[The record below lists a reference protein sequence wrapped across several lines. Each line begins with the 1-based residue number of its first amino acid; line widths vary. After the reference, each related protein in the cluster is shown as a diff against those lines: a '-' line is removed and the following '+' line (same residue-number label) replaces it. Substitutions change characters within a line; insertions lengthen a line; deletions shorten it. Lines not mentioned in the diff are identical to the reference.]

1 MVNIAQQSM
10 IKGSSEIDGEDKV
23 QKEYNVSKNQYKV
36 GPQFI
41 YEAMDPSEI
50 NNVIEGVRPKVIV
63 LIGFP
68 NYGKTTFVGTIFG
81 NLLSEGEFCDQTFI
95 DSDTFSGFERRFY
108 LRRIPNEYNE
118 EEINSLTKRTI
129 LGENSLLTLKLENK
143 CGEMQ
148 KIVISDNSGE
158 LYKKIRN
165 GGPTQKEEKI
175 IHNAD
180 LLVFFIDSEKLVDDE
195 ITVFNDYR
203 TLLIRLKMHGAP
215 LNEMDYIIVF
225 NKYDKIENNNKN
237 KIEEFSKNIIDIFSQ
252 ECKREGHYYNIS
264 SLNYQNEDYS
274 IKEVFKYICNVN
286 KTNKSDYSIIDW
298 VSKKIRK
305 DGRS

>member
-10 IKGSSEIDGEDKV
+10 IKGSSEIDGEDKI
-23 QKEYNVSKNQYKV
+23 QKEYNVSKNQYKAA
-36 GPQFI
+36 PQFI
-41 YEAMDPSEI
+41 YEAMDSSEI
-50 NNVIEGVRPKVIV
+50 NNVIEGVKPKVIV

-81 NLLSEGEFCDQTFI
+81 NLLSEGKFCDYTFI

-108 LRRIPNEYNE
+108 LRRIPKEYNE
-118 EEINSLTKRTI
+118 EEINTFTKRTI

-143 CGEMQ
+143 DGEMQ
-148 KIVISDNSGE
+148 KIILSDNSGE

-165 GGPTQKEEKI
+165 GGPILKEERI
-175 IHNAD
+175 LHNAD

-195 ITVFNDYR
+195 LTVNNDYK
-203 TLLIRLKMHGAP
+203 TLLERLKMHGVP

-225 NKYDKIENNNKN
+225 NKYDKIENNNEE
-237 KIEEFSKNIIDIFSQ
+237 KIKEFRKDIIGIFN
-252 ECKREGHYYNIS
+252 EGFKREGHYYNIS
-264 SLNYQNEDYS
+264 SLNYQDEDYS

-298 VSKKIRK
+298 VSKKIKK